1 LADDVQKVTLGVV
14 GWDDAA
20 AEHFRPVVMPDSPT
34 GLEGLENDVQ
44 SGCASV
50 LAVLADEKRIG
61 SVLVRLQQGGDGLH
75 FVIECANADL
85 PGFDLVETCMPALEG
100 WAEKLGC
107 VAVDVPTHR
116 AGLVFKMKRR
126 NYQVVQTVLRKA
138 IA

>member
-1 LADDVQKVTLGVV
+1 MADVQKVTLGVV
-14 GWDDAA
+14 GWDGVAA
-20 AEHFRPVVMPDSPT
+20 GHFAPVVMPDSPT
-34 GLEGLENDVQ
+34 GLDGLQNDVET
-44 SGCASV
+44 GKASV
-50 LAVLADEKRIG
+50 LAVMADEKRIG
-61 SVLVRLQQGGDGLH
+61 SVLVRILSGGDGLH

-100 WAEKLGC
+100 WAKKLGC

-138 IA
+138 IS